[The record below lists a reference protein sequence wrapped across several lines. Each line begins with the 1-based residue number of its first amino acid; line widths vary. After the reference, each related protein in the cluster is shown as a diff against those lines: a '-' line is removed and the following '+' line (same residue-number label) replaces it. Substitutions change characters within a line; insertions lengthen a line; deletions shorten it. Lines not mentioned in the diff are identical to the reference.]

1 MTAGGRGAG
10 GGRPAGGAGGAGLS
24 GNGAVGASGGT
35 GSADA
40 RRAGRRAL
48 FSDGPEG
55 SAIDAGTTEVA
66 AGRRALFSST
76 EPLQPSR
83 APGTAVVHCR
93 TCLAATPMSL
103 PALGLALI
111 PSLWLPTR
119 PWPRLMRCPA
129 CHRVSWCRID
139 WPTLR

>member
-1 MTAGGRGAG
+1 MSGDDDNGTGAAGF
-10 GGRPAGGAGGAGLS
+10 S
-24 GNGAVGASGGT
+24 GNGAAAGSGPEGARGG
-35 GSADA
+35 
-40 RRAGRRAL
+40 RRVGRRAL
-48 FSDGPEG
+48 FSDAQEG
-55 SAIDAGTTEVA
+55 SAVGTGATEVA

-76 EPLQPSR
+76 EPAQQS
-83 APGTAVVHCR
+83 PGPATAVVHCR

-129 CHRVSWCRID
+129 CRRAAWCRID
-139 WPTLR
+139 WPVPR